1 LKKEGEPLHKMSHFD
16 KMRVFYVGLSR
27 AKLMTVLPFFDRGKT
42 NTSEEFLKILEKE
55 QLPTLDAIDF
65 SSLPKVE
72 MEREDLGKNYSYT
85 SDYLHYQQCPRK
97 YMIFTKYGFV
107 PSRSQTMFFGSLVH
121 QTIEDLHHLLIT
133 ERKKKTEA
141 A

>member
-1 LKKEGEPLHKMSHFD
+1 
-16 KMRVFYVGLSR
+16 
-27 AKLMTVLPFFDRGKT
+27 
-42 NTSEEFLKILEKE
+42 
-55 QLPTLDAIDF
+55 
-65 SSLPKVE
+65 
-72 MEREDLGKNYSYT
+72 
-85 SDYLHYQQCPRK
+85 
-97 YMIFTKYGFV
+97 MIFTKYGFV